1 MKKPTIL
8 ILCTGNS
15 CRSHIAEGILRDAAG
30 DILDVQSAGSHPSGY
45 VHPLSQQV
53 MQEIGIDLSAH
64 HSNHMNEF
72 LQQEIHTVITVC
84 GNADQV
90 CPEYPGQKQRYHW
103 AFDDP
108 AHAQGSE
115 EEILQAF
122 RKVRDEIHK
131 VFTAYGAGWK
141 SGLHTHP

>member
-45 VHPLSQQV
+45 VHPLSLQV
-53 MQEIGIDLSAH
+53 MEEIGIDLSSH
-64 HSNHMNEF
+64 RSKSMNEF

-90 CPEYPGQKQRYHW
+90 CPTYPGQNQRYHW

-122 RKVRDEIHK
+122 RKIRDEIRS
-131 VFTAYGAGWK
+131 VFTAYAAGWR
-141 SGLHTHP
+141 SGIDF